1 MCAAV
6 GASGQVRSSVRVPA
20 ADSVLLSERTD
31 GNYIVSRY
39 VLKGRSSV
47 DYTLHYR
54 INLAKLNP
62 SLGNNS
68 EELDELNAF
77 VERLIRDTLMR
88 VEAVRIEGYASPDG
102 VPASNRSLAERRAQD
117 FKNYVDRNFGFSR
130 KFNVRTSG
138 AVTPWSE
145 LRSAVRNSSI
155 PEREAV
161 LTAIES
167 GRSETAIEASLKRM
181 PKPVWSYMAEH
192 LLPPLRRVVV
202 TIDYASGSIAEVRR
216 RIACPEPAPQL
227 APKPAVCEGYVV
239 VDDAITG
246 MIVELPDGDE
256 CGCDSMR
263 ARSEYRR
270 ADAAD
275 ADRIARQD
283 ARAARKIAKKEAKAA
298 RKAERAAQ
306 KVDRE
311 LGRL

>member
-1 MCAAV
+1 M
-6 GASGQVRSSVRVPA
+6 
-20 ADSVLLSERTD
+20 
-31 GNYIVSRY
+31 
-39 VLKGRSSV
+39 LKGRSSV

-54 INLAKLNP
+54 INLAKLTP
-62 SLGNNS
+62 SLGHNS
-68 EELDELNAF
+68 EELDQLNSF
-77 VERLIRDTLMR
+77 VEQLMRDTLMQ

-117 FKNYVDRNFGFSR
+117 FKSYVDRKYGFSR
-130 KFNVRTSG
+130 KYGVRTSG
-138 AVTPWSE
+138 AVAPWSE
-145 LRSAVRNSSI
+145 LRSAVAGSSI

-161 LTAIES
+161 LTAIGS
-167 GRSETAIEASLKRM
+167 GRSETAIEAALKRL
-181 PKPVWSYMAEH
+181 PAPVWSYMAEH

-216 RIACPEPAPQL
+216 RVACPEPAPGP

-263 ARSEYRR
+263 SLREEAV
-270 ADAAD
+270 D
-275 ADRIARQD
+275 ADRIARQE

-298 RKAERAAQ
+298 RKI
-306 KVDRE
+306 DRE
-311 LGRL
+311 LGRR

>member
-1 MCAAV
+1 M
-6 GASGQVRSSVRVPA
+6 
-20 ADSVLLSERTD
+20 
-31 GNYIVSRY
+31 
-39 VLKGRSSV
+39 LKGRSSV
-47 DYTLHYR
+47 EYTLHYR
-54 INLAKLNP
+54 INLAKLTP
-62 SLGNNS
+62 SLGRNS
-68 EELDELNAF
+68 EELDQLNSF
-77 VERLIRDTLMR
+77 VEQLMRDTLMQ

-117 FKNYVDRNFGFSR
+117 FKSYVDRKYGFSR
-130 KFNVRTSG
+130 KYSVRTSG
-138 AVTPWSE
+138 AVAPWSG
-145 LRSAVRNSSI
+145 LRGAVADSSI

-161 LTAIES
+161 LTAIGS
-167 GRSETAIEASLKRM
+167 GRSETEIEATLKRM
-181 PKPVWSYMAEH
+181 PAPVWSYMAEH

-216 RIACPEPAPQL
+216 RVVCPEPAPEP

-263 ARSEYRR
+263 KEAVE
-270 ADAAD
+270 
-275 ADRIARQD
+275 ADRIARQE

-306 KVDRE
+306 KIDRE
-311 LGRL
+311 LGRR